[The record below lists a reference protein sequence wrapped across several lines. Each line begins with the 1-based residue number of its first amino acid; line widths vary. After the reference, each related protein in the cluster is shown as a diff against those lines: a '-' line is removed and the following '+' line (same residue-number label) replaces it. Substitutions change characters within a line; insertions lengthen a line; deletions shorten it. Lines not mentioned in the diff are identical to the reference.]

1 MVRAYDEIDFL
12 EAVLE
17 IKRSQV
23 SPAPG
28 LRSRFTQSRSRF
40 LLPKVNRIPSRCLL
54 KGEVTFLSLTLYFT
68 RRCPFNSHH
77 ILKPD

>member
-23 SPAPG
+23 SQVPV

-40 LLPKVNRIPSRCLL
+40 LLLKINRIPSRCLL
-54 KGEVTFLSLTLYFT
+54 KREVTFLSLTLYFT
-68 RRCPFNSHH
+68 SRCPFNSHH
-77 ILKPD
+77 ILKHD